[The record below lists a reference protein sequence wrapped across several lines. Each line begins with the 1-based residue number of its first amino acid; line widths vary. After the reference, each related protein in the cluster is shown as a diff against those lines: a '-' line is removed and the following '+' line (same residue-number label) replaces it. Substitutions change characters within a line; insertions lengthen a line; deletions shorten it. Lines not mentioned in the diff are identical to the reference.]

1 LQINPFETLG
11 RVITILM
18 AADVYKN
25 EPLFKISSRL
35 IHALGNNKLRVYGSG
50 SCLEGFI
57 TWAYFTDEEVKT
69 GKFKWEEAFARD
81 DGDQLWIVDMAAT
94 DGVLYLCK
102 DFRRYISETTNHK
115 IAYWRRSRNGRRLG
129 KAWRLK

>member
-1 LQINPFETLG
+1 
-11 RVITILM
+11 M
-18 AADVYKN
+18 
-25 EPLFKISSRL
+25 
-35 IHALGNNKLRVYGSG
+35 
-50 SCLEGFI
+50 
-57 TWAYFTDEEVKT
+57 KT